1 MMCGTLPTFQEAL
14 QEPDRAFLLAKTR
27 AMRDGGEAII
37 KAGVA
42 ARARTRQEE
51 RLRQVEAAPP
61 FLKGRAERGDELPEV
76 EVRGKRARVEEE
88 GQGAVRKRERLKVVL
103 RYVLEE
109 MKGELVGELVQ
120 TLRPRWR
127 GCLTE

>member
-76 EVRGKRARVEEE
+76 EVRGKRARVEDE
-88 GQGAVRKRERLKVVL
+88 GSV
-103 RYVLEE
+103 
-109 MKGELVGELVQ
+109 
-120 TLRPRWR
+120 
-127 GCLTE
+127 